1 MDTPRWSD
9 PTVVARLALAALLAW
24 HSRAWMTDPALG
36 PADGT
41 AFLHGVSLGMH
52 ETGHLVFAPFGETM
66 AILGGSLLQVLLP
79 LVFAIAFVRQRAWYA
94 AAIGA
99 WWVAQNVWDV
109 AVYVADARAEALPLV
124 GGGEHDWA
132 MLLLRWDLL
141 ASDVAIARTMSH
153 AAAVVAIVALGI
165 AVRAAVLPASDGLT
179 PRSRPATRELERD
192 APGALPARAGAPHL
206 DGGSAVETPD
216 AGARYGEER
225 SDHGRPAA
233 G

>member
-1 MDTPRWSD
+1 MS
-9 PTVVARLALAALLAW
+9 
-24 HSRAWMTDPALG
+24 DPALG

-79 LVFAIAFVRQRAWYA
+79 VVFAIAFLRQRAWYA
-94 AAIGA
+94 AAVGA

-132 MLLLRWDLL
+132 LLLQRWDLL

-153 AAAVVAIVALGI
+153 AAAVVAIASLGM
-165 AVRAAVLPASDGLT
+165 AARAARLPTPAGIMPSSEPTPGELDRVPPGTLPA
-179 PRSRPATRELERD
+179 A
-192 APGALPARAGAPHL
+192 AGALHL
-206 DGGSAVETPD
+206 AGGSAVETPD
-216 AGARYGEER
+216 AGARYGEKR